1 MDGSTQVSNIVDLL
15 ACAGIVQMFDGAP
28 LVAYLVFL
36 SQCFYFWGKC
46 RVTYGRD
53 YLAI

>member
-28 LVAYLVFL
+28 LVAYLVFFKSML
-36 SQCFYFWGKC
+36 LFLG
-46 RVTYGRD
+46 
-53 YLAI
+53 